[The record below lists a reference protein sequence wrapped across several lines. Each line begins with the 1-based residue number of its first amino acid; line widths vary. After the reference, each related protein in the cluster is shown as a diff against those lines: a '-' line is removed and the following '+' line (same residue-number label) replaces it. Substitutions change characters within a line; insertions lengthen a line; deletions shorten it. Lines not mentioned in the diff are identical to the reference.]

1 MRITEAAARLD
12 MSPRMLRYRED
23 LGLLP
28 PLRDRPYG
36 RGHAHR
42 QFTEEDL
49 ATITAALAIERRFD
63 ITPAALAFGLRV
75 LTDPAARAAVADLG
89 RRTGHVPAG
98 PGAGRAL
105 DFEKERALRAL
116 GGALRG
122 SAERLT
128 SVVGPATATTGN
140 APGAARAIPGAGR
153 EGDTGEGL
161 PMRGGHRGA
170 MSLTK
175 AVCRRCREPVPHPF
189 ARYQCRLVHDR
200 GNFTAYR
207 LLNCHYHENVIV
219 IMELPA
225 GTVERRAIGNP
236 TLPLN

>member
-1 MRITEAAARLD
+1 MRITEAAARLG

-28 PLRDRPYG
+28 PLRDRPTG

-49 ATITAALAIERRFD
+49 AA

-75 LTDPAARAAVADLG
+75 LSDPPARAAVADLG

-116 GGALRG
+116 GGAPQALG
-122 SAERLT
+122 GAPH
-128 SVVGPATATTGN
+128 GPAARLP
-140 APGAARAIPGAGR
+140 APRGAAG
-153 EGDTGEGL
+153 
-161 PMRGGHRGA
+161 
-170 MSLTK
+170 
-175 AVCRRCREPVPHPF
+175 
-189 ARYQCRLVHDR
+189 
-200 GNFTAYR
+200 
-207 LLNCHYHENVIV
+207 
-219 IMELPA
+219 
-225 GTVERRAIGNP
+225 
-236 TLPLN
+236 